1 MFKTFFFRIENKEK
15 TECVSSTWAVQMEA
29 SSQEPSTPYIY
40 TTLCA
45 RRRAANGMQYSSNRG
60 AVVQSKTD
68 YSVQKLST
76 CLLHPRL
83 ARRGQ
88 YYVVASA
95 SPSLDISTYHAPRE
109 RQLVPIP
116 VLSPLPLCCGWPCG
130 FCCQSIP
137 ERVGLR
143 GWSGLVWFD
152 SRAQGRFGPGNR
164 LRWILEPQIAFGM
177 GVPIY
182 GFVRVEVAIDV
193 AIYRMPAMRVP

>member
-1 MFKTFFFRIENKEK
+1 
-15 TECVSSTWAVQMEA
+15 MEA

-116 VLSPLPLCCGWPCG
+116 GGSWRFCAKAALVLSPLPLCCGWPCG

-143 GWSGLVWFD
+143 GWSGLVW
-152 SRAQGRFGPGNR
+152 SGSTPGRRGD
-164 LRWILEPQIAFGM
+164 L
-177 GVPIY
+177 
-182 GFVRVEVAIDV
+182 VREID
-193 AIYRMPAMRVP
+193 